1 MDRITL
7 ITLVVAN
14 LLKSKDFYIGLG
26 FTLDSEESDNSIA
39 IFRTEGTKFSLY
51 PIEKLA
57 MDINEDN
64 PPTIING
71 FSGIA
76 LAYNTTSKENVD
88 KLFSKVKELGGVV
101 QCEPQEV
108 FWGGYH
114 FYFRDLDGHYWEIAY
129 AY

>member
-1 MDRITL
+1 MDRVTPVTL
-7 ITLVVAN
+7 GVAS
-14 LLKSKDFYIGLG
+14 LSKSKDFYIGLG
-26 FTLDSEESDNSIA
+26 CTLDSKESNDNIV

-51 PIEKLA
+51 PIKELA
-57 MDINEDN
+57 IDVNEDN
-64 PPTIING
+64 PPAIING
-71 FSGIA
+71 FLGIV

-88 KLFSKVKELGGVV
+88 KLFLKVKELGGIV

>member
-7 ITLVVAN
+7 ITLGVAD
-14 LLKSKDFYIGLG
+14 LSKSKDFYIELG
-26 FTLDSEESDNSIA
+26 FALDTEESDNGIV

-57 MDINEDN
+57 MDVNEDN
-64 PPTIING
+64 PPTIVNG

-114 FYFRDLDGHYWEIAY
+114 FYFRDLDGHYWEVAY